1 VSPLFGYAAAALR
14 DLLPEI
20 SAPVQIIAG
29 RRDPMVPPTNA
40 HVLHQQL
47 PNSSLALLDAG
58 HFVCEDAADEC
69 AALVSSWWAAHRADE

>member
-1 VSPLFGYAAAALR
+1 MPLPALR

-40 HVLHQQL
+40 RH
-47 PNSSLALLDAG
+47 
-58 HFVCEDAADEC
+58 
-69 AALVSSWWAAHRADE
+69 W